1 LNAIPEIYK
10 QLKTINFPA
19 QFYHLRTSD
28 GREVDLLIETEM
40 GYIAIEIKKSTA
52 IRSVDANHLKNLQEI
67 LDKPVLHKIVLSND
81 INIQNLGEG
90 AIAIPAVKFL
100 T

>member
-1 LNAIPEIYK
+1 M
-10 QLKTINFPA
+10 
-19 QFYHLRTSD
+19 RTSD
-28 GREVDLLIETEM
+28 GREVDLLIETEA

-52 IRSVDANHLKNLQEI
+52 IRSVDANHLKNLDDI
-67 LDKPVLHKIVLSND
+67 LDKPLLHKIVLSND
-81 INIQNLGEG
+81 TNIHNLGEG